1 LKVFKGLLK
10 ELEILTPYDTKEEVT
25 FFTSLFQKMMRL
37 FTLPFQSK
45 YFDFSNQQF
54 WEKISGLL
62 NEFTEDPKLR
72 KLNGNRG
79 SKHFIYINRTF
90 FGLYHLLHDLNAKIE
105 TDSYQKYI

>member
-1 LKVFKGLLK
+1 MKSFRELLK
-10 ELEILTPYDTKEEVT
+10 ELEILTPYDTKEEAT
-25 FFTSLFQKMMRL
+25 FFTDLFQKMMRL

-45 YFDFSNQQF
+45 YFDFSNQLF
-54 WEKISGLL
+54 WEKISRLL

-90 FGLYHLLHDLNAKIE
+90 FGLYHLLYDLNAKIE

>member
-1 LKVFKGLLK
+1 MFHILSFQKKKNIEDLKVFKGLLK

-62 NEFTEDPKLR
+62 DEFTEDPKLR
-72 KLNGNRG
+72 N
-79 SKHFIYINRTF
+79 
-90 FGLYHLLHDLNAKIE
+90 
-105 TDSYQKYI
+105 

>member
-1 LKVFKGLLK
+1 MKVFKGLLK

-90 FGLYHLLHDLNAKIE
+90 FGLYHLLHLNAKIE

>member
-1 LKVFKGLLK
+1 MLDLKFKLPVLFCWEIKFSPYNFENLLESGSK
-10 ELEILTPYDTKEEVT
+10 IFVDPNLL
-25 FFTSLFQKMMRL
+25 
-37 FTLPFQSK
+37 K